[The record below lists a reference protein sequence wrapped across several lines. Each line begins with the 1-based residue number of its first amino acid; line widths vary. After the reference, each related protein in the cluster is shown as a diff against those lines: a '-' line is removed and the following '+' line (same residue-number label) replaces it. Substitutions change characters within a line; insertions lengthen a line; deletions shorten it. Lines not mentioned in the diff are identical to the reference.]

1 LSHRQKSKERKV
13 PSISSVK
20 KGILDVESR
29 PLSPIT
35 RIATTYPAKKIDQ
48 EKKGFPE
55 LDPYDLE
62 SATIDKQL
70 TCEQRYWYYVLHGLK
85 DDTVAPIDEPRI
97 YSILLSL
104 TKRDMKESFKKEL
117 INEIKGFWNLSLKQ
131 SVLDYVLLD
140 SSEQKRLGITPFIDY
155 YVPKI
160 ARAPVPWHGEFLK
173 NKAFIVENLYISNPI
188 MLQLLGLF
196 STIEKTKII
205 DPEALSPSIL
215 PMSTEDV
222 TTILRNQ
229 CATFRAKILN
239 E

>member
-1 LSHRQKSKERKV
+1 MAL
-13 PSISSVK
+13 
-20 KGILDVESR
+20 
-29 PLSPIT
+29 
-35 RIATTYPAKKIDQ
+35 
-48 EKKGFPE
+48 E

-70 TCEQRYWYYVLHGLK
+70 TCEQRYWYYVLYGIK
-85 DDTVAPIDEPRI
+85 DETVAPIDETRVDQ
-97 YSILLSL
+97 ILINS
-104 TKRDMKESFKKEL
+104 TKRQLKESFKKEL
-117 INEIKGFWNLSLKQ
+117 MNEIKGFWNLSLKQ

-155 YVPKI
+155 YIPRI
-160 ARAPVPWHGEFLK
+160 ARAPVPWHNEFLK
-173 NKAFIVENLYISNPI
+173 NKAFIMENLYISNPI
-188 MLQLLGLF
+188 MLNLLDIF

-222 TTILRNQ
+222 TTILKNQ
-229 CATFRAKILN
+229 CAAFRSKMLN